1 MNFQHCFGVRLIA
14 VFFILFT
21 YSRVTASVPDT
32 LLISGSED
40 YPPFEFINDEG
51 KPDGFNIDIL
61 KALMQELNHAYKL
74 HLDKWENVIDNIQHK
89 RIDMII
95 GIVYVPEKFN
105 DIRFSFPTCTMNRS
119 LITRENDKYNSID
132 DLKGK
137 EIIVEK
143 DGWFQDFLMKN
154 HITDKIIEANDIH
167 ECLQLL
173 SSGKHDALLAGELVS
188 YYGIKK
194 RHINNLTIKDL
205 NITRQNY
212 SIAVAPQHDELLYE
226 VNIGLQHLK
235 TSGVYD
241 QIYNK
246 WFGAYEREKNNKIL
260 VWYAIALLP
269 LLFLFLMIVCRLRRR
284 INKSRRQLVDSQ
296 QEIGLAID
304 AGKISAWSYSPTDQM
319 IRILHGEAI
328 HGEIN
333 HIDQIKQ
340 LIHPEDVED
349 FSQEFES
356 ILCQKKKEASLSIRI
371 RKGPGTP
378 YLYYEIKM
386 VYVEATK
393 NSPFRIT
400 GTIKDI
406 SEEVATRLKLEEY
419 HLKNEFIIKTNQIT
433 HFQYN
438 VESRIFSRLNE
449 EKIHGELFYSADQF
463 LTTVYPE
470 DKDIA
475 IEFINR
481 LDKAEEQHILA
492 EFRIQVSENTYNWF
506 IINADAYKMNSL
518 GEVSSYIGLRQNN
531 HKWKQIT
538 NDLIALREKA
548 EASNKLKSAFLAN
561 MSHEI
566 RTPLNAIIGFS
577 ELAMETDDKQEKE
590 GYIEVI
596 KTNNELL
603 LQLINDI
610 LDLSKIEAGYINFEY
625 SEFDFPSFFQE
636 VYTSLKLK
644 ETQNV
649 KLVCINDF
657 LDLKIYSDRNRISQ
671 VITNFVT
678 NAFKFTAKG
687 TITLAYEYQNEG
699 IKVSVTDTGIGIAQ
713 ENLSRIFERFEKL
726 NEFAQGTGLGLSICK
741 VIIETLK
748 GQIGVE
754 SNLQEG
760 SKFWFWIPANT
771 SVNPFNT
778 DEQTP
783 TSDKP
788 IANLSPSMEHITSSG
803 HKKTILVAEDIDNN
817 YTIIHSILQEKY
829 NLIRATNG
837 KEAIE
842 LARAHTPDMILM
854 DMKMPVMDGLEA
866 TKEIRKFNS
875 QVPIIAL
882 TAYIF
887 DTNQQDAFD
896 AGCNYFITKPL
907 NKDTIMNILTHF

>member
-1 MNFQHCFGVRLIA
+1 MNFQHRFGIRLIT
-14 VFFILFT
+14 VFLILFAC
-21 YSRVTASVPDT
+21 SRVTASIPDT
-32 LLISGSED
+32 LLISGSKD
-40 YPPFEFINDEG
+40 YPPFEFINDDGE
-51 KPDGFNIDIL
+51 PDGFNVDIV
-61 KALMQELNHAYKL
+61 KALMQELHYAYKL
-74 HLDKWENVIDNIQHK
+74 NLDEWENVIDNIQHK
-89 RIDMII
+89 RTDVII

-105 DIRFSFPTCTMNRS
+105 DIRFSFPICTMNRS

-132 DLKGK
+132 DLRGK
-137 EIIVEK
+137 EIIVERN
-143 DGWFQDFLMKN
+143 GWFQDFLVKN
-154 HITDKIIEANDIH
+154 QITDKIIEANDIH
-167 ECLQLL
+167 ECIQLL
-173 SSGKHDALLAGELVS
+173 SSGKHDAVLAGELVS
-188 YYGIKK
+188 YYSIKK
-194 RHINNLTIKDL
+194 LHIDNLTVKDL
-205 NITRQNY
+205 NIAQQNY
-212 SIAVAPQHDELLYE
+212 SIAVAPQHDELLYK

-235 TSGVYD
+235 SSGVYD

-246 WFGAYEREKNNKIL
+246 WFNIYEREKNTKIL
-260 VWYAIALLP
+260 AWSAVGFLP
-269 LLFLFLMIVCRLRRR
+269 VLFLFLFIVCHLRTR
-284 INKSRRQLVDSQ
+284 ISRSRRQLVDSQ
-296 QEIGLAID
+296 QEIGLAVD
-304 AGKISAWSYSPTDQM
+304 AGKVSAWAYTPIDQM
-319 IRILHGEAI
+319 IRVLHGEAI

-333 HIDQIKQ
+333 HIEQIKS
-340 LIHPEDVED
+340 LFHPEDVEE
-349 FSQEFES
+349 FNQEFDA
-356 ILCQKKKEASLSIRI
+356 ILCKKKKEATLSSRI
-371 RKGPGTP
+371 WKGPGTP

-393 NSPFRIT
+393 KSPYRIT

-419 HLKNEFIIKTNQIT
+419 HFKNEFIIKTNQIT

-438 VESRIFSRLNE
+438 VESKIFTRLNE

-463 LTTVYPE
+463 LTTVHPE
-470 DKDIA
+470 DKKIA
-475 IEFINR
+475 IEFINK
-481 LDKAEEQHILA
+481 LEKAKEQHILA
-492 EFRIQVSENTYNWF
+492 EFRIQISDETYNWF
-506 IINADAYKMNSL
+506 IISANAFKMNIN
-518 GEVSSYIGLRQNN
+518 GEISSYIGLRQNN

-538 NDLIALREKA
+538 DDLIALREKA

-577 ELAMETDDKQEKE
+577 ELAMETEDKQEKA

-610 LDLSKIEAGYINFEY
+610 LDLSKIEAGFINFEY
-625 SEFDFPSFFQE
+625 MEFNFPLFFQE

-644 ETQNV
+644 ETPNV
-649 KLVCINDF
+649 KLICINDF

-687 TITLAYEYQNEG
+687 SITLDYEYENEG
-699 IKVSVTDTGIGIAQ
+699 IKVSVTDTGIGIAP

-754 SNLQEG
+754 SNLHEG
-760 SKFWFWIPANT
+760 SKFWFWVPSNSSIEPCK
-771 SVNPFNT
+771 T
-778 DEQTP
+778 DEQATTGFKDITHFLP
-783 TSDKP
+783 DTRCIS
-788 IANLSPSMEHITSSG
+788 LEHE
-803 HKKTILVAEDIDNN
+803 KTILVAEDIDNN
-817 YTIIHSILQEKY
+817 YMIIHSILQEKY

-842 LARAHTPDMILM
+842 LARTYTPDMILM
-854 DMKMPVMDGLEA
+854 DMKMPVLGGLEA
-866 TKEIRKFNS
+866 TREIRVFNP

-896 AGCNYFITKPL
+896 AGCNYFVTKPL
-907 NKDTIMNILTHF
+907 NKDTLMNILTHF

>member
-1 MNFQHCFGVRLIA
+1 MNLLHCFGVRLII
-14 VFFILFT
+14 VFITLFA
-21 YSRVTASVPDT
+21 YSRVTASTTDT
-32 LLISGSED
+32 LLISGNKN
-40 YPPFEFINDEG
+40 YPPFEFINDKGE
-51 KPDGFNIDIL
+51 PDGFNIDIM
-61 KALMQELNHAYKL
+61 KALMQELHYTYKL
-74 HLDKWENVIDNIQHK
+74 NLDEWENVIDNIEHK
-89 RIDMII
+89 RIDMVTGMIYAPERSN
-95 GIVYVPEKFN
+95 YV
-105 DIRFSFPTCTMNRS
+105 RFSFPICTINRNFT
-119 LITRENDKYNSID
+119 IRKNDKYNSID

-137 EIIVEK
+137 EIIVERQ
-143 DGWFQDFLMKN
+143 GWFHDFLTKN
-154 HITDKIIEANDIH
+154 HITDKVIEVNDIY
-167 ECLQLL
+167 EGFQLL
-173 SSGKHDALLAGELVS
+173 SSGKHDAILAGELIS
-188 YYGIKK
+188 YYAIKK
-194 RHINNLTIKDL
+194 LHIDNLTIKDL
-205 NITRQNY
+205 EIPRQNY
-212 SIAVAPQHDELLYE
+212 SIAVIPQHDELLYK
-226 VNIGLQHLK
+226 VNIGLQRLK
-235 TSGVYD
+235 SSGVYD

-246 WFGAYEREKNNKIL
+246 WFGIYEREKNNRIFAWSA
-260 VWYAIALLP
+260 VILLP
-269 LLFLFLMIVCRLRRR
+269 LLFLFLLIVYRLRTR
-284 INKSRRQLVDSQ
+284 ISKSRRQLVDSQ
-296 QEIGLAID
+296 QEIGLAVD
-304 AGKISAWSYSPTDQM
+304 AGKISAWSYSQTDQM

-333 HIDQIKQ
+333 HIDQIKA
-340 LIHPEDVED
+340 LFHPEDVEQ
-349 FSQEFES
+349 FSQEFDS
-356 ILCQKKKEASLSIRI
+356 ILHKKKKEASLSSRI
-371 RKGPGTP
+371 WKGPGTP

-386 VYVEATK
+386 MYVEATK
-393 NSPFRIT
+393 ENPFRIS

-449 EKIHGELFYSADQF
+449 EKIHGELFYSANQF

-470 DKDIA
+470 DKEIA

-506 IINADAYKMNSL
+506 IINADAYKMNAR

-538 NDLIALREKA
+538 NDLIAMREKA

-577 ELAMETDDKQEKE
+577 ELAMETDDKQEKA

-596 KTNNELL
+596 KTNNDLL

-644 ETQNV
+644 ETPNV
-649 KLVCINDF
+649 KLICINDF

-687 TITLAYEYQNEG
+687 SITLDYEYENEG

-741 VIIETLK
+741 VIIETLQ

-754 SNLQEG
+754 SNLQGG
-760 SKFWFWIPANT
+760 SKFWFWIPSNNSIDT
-771 SVNPFNT
+771 FNT
-778 DEQTP
+778 DGQT
-783 TSDKP
+783 TTGDNQ
-788 IANLSPSMEHITSSG
+788 IANLSPSLEYITSSG

-817 YTIIHSILQEKY
+817 YIIMHSILQEKY

-837 KEAIE
+837 EEAIE
-842 LARAHTPDMILM
+842 LARIHTPDMILM
-854 DMKMPVMDGLEA
+854 DMKMPVLDGIEA
-866 TKEIRKFNS
+866 TREIRKFNP

-887 DTNQQDAFD
+887 DTNQQDAFE

>member
-1 MNFQHCFGVRLIA
+1 
-14 VFFILFT
+14 
-21 YSRVTASVPDT
+21 
-32 LLISGSED
+32 
-40 YPPFEFINDEG
+40 
-51 KPDGFNIDIL
+51 
-61 KALMQELNHAYKL
+61 
-74 HLDKWENVIDNIQHK
+74 
-89 RIDMII
+89 
-95 GIVYVPEKFN
+95 
-105 DIRFSFPTCTMNRS
+105 
-119 LITRENDKYNSID
+119 
-132 DLKGK
+132 
-137 EIIVEK
+137 
-143 DGWFQDFLMKN
+143 
-154 HITDKIIEANDIH
+154 
-167 ECLQLL
+167 
-173 SSGKHDALLAGELVS
+173 
-188 YYGIKK
+188 
-194 RHINNLTIKDL
+194 
-205 NITRQNY
+205 
-212 SIAVAPQHDELLYE
+212 
-226 VNIGLQHLK
+226 
-235 TSGVYD
+235 
-241 QIYNK
+241 
-246 WFGAYEREKNNKIL
+246 
-260 VWYAIALLP
+260 
-269 LLFLFLMIVCRLRRR
+269 
-284 INKSRRQLVDSQ
+284 
-296 QEIGLAID
+296 
-304 AGKISAWSYSPTDQM
+304 
-319 IRILHGEAI
+319 
-328 HGEIN
+328 
-333 HIDQIKQ
+333 
-340 LIHPEDVED
+340 
-349 FSQEFES
+349 
-356 ILCQKKKEASLSIRI
+356 
-371 RKGPGTP
+371 
-378 YLYYEIKM
+378 
-386 VYVEATK
+386 
-393 NSPFRIT
+393 
-400 GTIKDI
+400 
-406 SEEVATRLKLEEY
+406 
-419 HLKNEFIIKTNQIT
+419 
-433 HFQYN
+433 
-438 VESRIFSRLNE
+438 
-449 EKIHGELFYSADQF
+449 
-463 LTTVYPE
+463 
-470 DKDIA
+470 
-475 IEFINR
+475 
-481 LDKAEEQHILA
+481 
-492 EFRIQVSENTYNWF
+492 
-506 IINADAYKMNSL
+506 
-518 GEVSSYIGLRQNN
+518 
-531 HKWKQIT
+531 
-538 NDLIALREKA
+538 
-548 EASNKLKSAFLAN
+548 
-561 MSHEI
+561 
-566 RTPLNAIIGFS
+566 
-577 ELAMETDDKQEKE
+577 METDDKQEKE

-754 SNLQEG
+754 SKLARRF
-760 SKFWFWIPANT
+760 KILVLVPANT

-788 IANLSPSMEHITSSG
+788 IANLSPNMEHITSSR

-896 AGCNYFITKPL
+896 AR
-907 NKDTIMNILTHF
+907 M